1 MSLKL
6 AKHLNLVHDCKMR
19 TIMKLEELKTI
30 KQVSEFVDG
39 TQKVIFQVK
48 ESKSEKYA
56 FITKELVRWKYS
68 KRCKKDK
75 SVLLLF
81 LKKVTGYSKS
91 QMTRLIKQYIKNG
104 KIVYHHVARKGFKQ
118 KYTDDDIRALAKL
131 DARHDKPCGQTV
143 KKLLERAFKVFDEK
157 QYQRLATN
165 SVSHIYNLR
174 AKTIYQRMNKHFQ
187 ATKSKTSSI
196 GERRKPVSNGE
207 PGYIRID
214 TVHQG
219 DKGKTKGVYHINAV
233 DEVTQYEVVY
243 SVERISEQF
252 MIPALAYMLEF
263 FPFKIKGFHSDNGSE
278 YVNKNVAE
286 LLEKL
291 RIEFTKSRAR
301 HSNDNALAE
310 SKNAS
315 IIRKVL
321 GYIHIPQHHAE
332 LLNKFNQRYLNPH
345 INYHRPCLFPQ
356 TIVDKKGKE
365 KKKYPYDLMDTPYE
379 KLKSLEKAASYL
391 KAGISFETMDK
402 IAGIITDNQSADLLQ
417 QARSEL
423 FNTIDERDL
432 KLAK

>member
-1 MSLKL
+1 
-6 AKHLNLVHDCKMR
+6 MR

-30 KQVSEFVDG
+30 KHLIEFVDG
-39 TQKVIFQVK
+39 TQKVIFQIK
-48 ESKSEKYA
+48 DSKSEKYI
-56 FITKELVRWKYS
+56 FITKQLVRWRYS

-75 SVLLLF
+75 SVILLYLR
-81 LKKVTGYSKS
+81 KVTGYSKS
-91 QMTRLIKQYIKNG
+91 QMTRLINQYITNG
-104 KIVYHHVARKGFKQ
+104 RITCRHVTRKGFKQ
-118 KYTDDDIRALAKL
+118 KYTNDDIRTLAKL

-157 QYQRLATN
+157 QYERLSN
-165 SVSHIYNLR
+165 ISVSHIYNLR
-174 AKTIYQRMNKHFQ
+174 AKPIYQRMNKQFQ
-187 ATKSKTSSI
+187 ATKSKPSSI
-196 GERRKPVSNGE
+196 GERRKPQANGE

-219 DKGKTKGVYHINAV
+219 DKGKKKGVYHINAV

-243 SVERISEQF
+243 SLGRISEQF

-263 FPFKIKGFHSDNGSE
+263 FPFKVKGFHSDNGSE
-278 YVNKNVAE
+278 YINKSVSE

-315 IIRKVL
+315 IVRKVL

-345 INYHRPCLFPQ
+345 VNYHRPCLFPL
-356 TIVDKKGKE
+356 TVVDKKGKE
-365 KKKYPYDLMDTPYE
+365 KKKYPYGLMNTPYE
-379 KLKSLEKAASYL
+379 KLKSLDNAEDYL
-391 KAGISFETMDK
+391 KTGITFETINK

-417 QARSEL
+417 RARSEL

>member
-1 MSLKL
+1 
-6 AKHLNLVHDCKMR
+6 MR
-19 TIMKLEELKTI
+19 TIMKLEELRTI
-30 KQVSEFVDG
+30 KQLSKFVDG
-39 TQKVIFQVK
+39 TQKVIFQIK
-48 ESKSEKYA
+48 DNKSKKYA
-56 FITKELVRWKYS
+56 FITKQLVRWQYS

-75 SVLLLF
+75 SVIILF
-81 LKKVTGYSKS
+81 LRKVTGYSRS
-91 QMTRLIKQYIKNG
+91 QITRLIGQYIKNG
-104 KIVYHHVARKGFKQ
+104 RISYRHVVQKGFKQ
-118 KYTDDDIRALAKL
+118 KYTNDDICALAKL
-131 DARHDKPCGQTV
+131 DARHDRPCGQTV

-157 QYQRLATN
+157 QYERLASI

-174 AKTIYQRMNKHFQ
+174 AKTIYQRMNQQFQ
-187 ATKSKTSSI
+187 ATKSKPSSI
-196 GERRKPVSNGE
+196 GERRKPKANGK

-263 FPFKIKGFHSDNGSE
+263 FPFKVKGFHSDNGSE
-278 YVNKNVAE
+278 YINKNVAK

-291 RIEFTKSRAR
+291 HIEFTKSRAR

-315 IIRKVL
+315 IVRKVL

-345 INYHRPCLFPQ
+345 INYHRPCLFPK

-365 KKKYPYDLMDTPYE
+365 KKKYPYQLMDTPYE
-379 KLKSLEKAASYL
+379 KLKSLNNAKDYL
-391 KAGISFETMDK
+391 KEGVSFGTIDK

>member
-1 MSLKL
+1 
-6 AKHLNLVHDCKMR
+6 MR

-30 KQVSEFVDG
+30 KQLSEFVDG
-39 TQKVIFQVK
+39 TQKVIFQIK
-48 ESKSEKYA
+48 GNKSEKYK
-56 FITKELVRWKYS
+56 FITKQLVQWQYS

-81 LKKVTGYSKS
+81 FRKVTGYSKS
-91 QMTRLIKQYIKNG
+91 QMTRLINQYISNG
-104 KIVYHHVARKGFKQ
+104 RITCRHVVRKGFKK
-118 KYTDDDIRALAKL
+118 KYTSEDILALAKL

-157 QYQRLATN
+157 QYERLAN
-165 SVSHIYNLR
+165 ISVSHIYNLR
-174 AKTIYQRMNKHFQ
+174 AKPIYQRINKQFQ
-187 ATKSKTSSI
+187 ATKSKPSSI
-196 GERRKPVSNGE
+196 GERRKPQANGE

-219 DKGKTKGVYHINAV
+219 DKGKKKGVYHINAV

-243 SVERISEQF
+243 SVEKISEQF

-278 YVNKNVAE
+278 YINKNVVE

-291 RIEFTKSRAR
+291 HIEFTKSRAR

-345 INYHRPCLFPQ
+345 INYHRPCLFPK

-365 KKKYPYDLMDTPYE
+365 KKKYPYDLMNTPYE
-379 KLKSLEKAASYL
+379 MFKSLDNAKDYL
-391 KAGISFETMDK
+391 KAGITFETMDK

>member
-1 MSLKL
+1 
-6 AKHLNLVHDCKMR
+6 
-19 TIMKLEELKTI
+19 MKLEELKTI
-30 KQVSEFVDG
+30 EQLNEFVDG
-39 TQKVIFQVK
+39 TQKVIFQIQDNK
-48 ESKSEKYA
+48 SKKYI
-56 FITKELVRWKYS
+56 FITKQLVRWRYS

-75 SVLLLF
+75 SIILLY

-91 QMTRLIKQYIKNG
+91 QMTRLINQYIKNG
-104 KIVYHHVARKGFKQ
+104 RIVYRHVAPKGFKQ
-118 KYTDDDIRALAKL
+118 KYTNDDIRALAKL

-143 KKLLERAFKVFDEK
+143 KKLLERALRVFDEK
-157 QYQRLATN
+157 QYERLATI

-174 AKTIYQRMNKHFQ
+174 AKPIYQRMNKQFQ
-187 ATKSKTSSI
+187 TTKSKPSSI
-196 GERRKPVSNGE
+196 GERRKPQANGE

-233 DEVTQYEVVY
+233 DEVTQYEVIY

-263 FPFKIKGFHSDNGSE
+263 FPFKVKGFHSDNGSE
-278 YVNKNVAE
+278 YINKNVSQ

-291 RIEFTKSRAR
+291 RIEFTKSRPR

-315 IIRKVL
+315 IIRKTL

-356 TIVDKKGKE
+356 TVVDKKGKE
-365 KKKYPYDLMDTPYE
+365 KKKYPYDLMNTPYE
-379 KLKSLEKAASYL
+379 KLKSLNNTKDYL
-391 KAGISFETMDK
+391 KAGITFETIDK
-402 IAGIITDNQSADLLQ
+402 VAYEITDNQSADLLQ

-423 FNTIDERDL
+423 FNTIDELDL